1 MTTVPPLPEPGPQSA
16 EDRRAIARRFILQA
30 REELER
36 GSRLQAGEKAWG
48 AVAHNLKAIG
58 ESRGWRHESHQ
69 QVENIGRQIVAEYQ
83 DSDLG
88 EAILDAYHKGHENFY
103 ENQRSE
109 ETIQEVIDRV
119 EIALPV
125 LEALQNAAPRPFTI
139 NSNNQ
144 LRRLIALTNNSN
156 LKVGDTSLVGFSL
169 RHALEGENNAT
180 AAEQ

>member
-16 EDRRAIARRFILQA
+16 DDRRAIARRFILQA

-58 ESRGWRHESHQ
+58 EWREGGATSSHQ

-119 EIALPV
+119 EDSIARFGGLAKRGSP
-125 LEALQNAAPRPFTI
+125 AISP
-139 NSNNQ
+139 
-144 LRRLIALTNNSN
+144 LTPTTNYA
-156 LKVGDTSLVGFSL
+156 G
-169 RHALEGENNAT
+169 
-180 AAEQ
+180 